1 MAMATTSAMAMVA
14 TTASTSYSSRPSLV
28 SSNRISRKPLWYASC
43 RVEALRSLQ
52 VELANSSALSRQGRM
67 SGFRWRGPGR
77 LGGSGGDGECARAVG
92 SKTGEVAQGKVGDSL
107 VGGGDG
113 GNGGGGRGGGDGG
126 GGGEALGWISS
137 ALVFAFFGA
146 LVGYA
151 AFLAPG
157 QTPYR
162 DQYFIEKLVG
172 LRSNDGFVI
181 NTILTCEFF
190 IMGLWPV
197 IYCSL
202 ILPSARNKK
211 EGEGK
216 GVPEW
221 PFLVLSFA
229 AGAFALLPYFALW
242 QPPPPKVT
250 KQELKSFPL
259 NVLENKLVAFGVLL
273 SGTALLVIAALA
285 GADQWTE
292 MYQYFRESKFIHVM
306 SIDFLTLSTLAPFW
320 VYNDMATR
328 RWLDKGSWLLPLTLV
343 PYIGPALYLVLRPPL
358 PLSMVDEES

>member
-1 MAMATTSAMAMVA
+1 MAMAMVA
-14 TTASTSYSSRPSLV
+14 TTASTSYSFRPSLV
-28 SSNRISRKPLWYASC
+28 SSHCIGRTRARSASSGI
-43 RVEALRSLQ
+43 EAPWKL
-52 VELANSSALSRQGRM
+52 ELKLVNAAMRDGSM
-67 SGFRWRGPGR
+67 SGFVWRGARR
-77 LGGSGGDGECARAVG
+77 LGRSGGDGVCIPSAVK
-92 SKTGEVAQGKVGDSL
+92 SEEGEVAQGKVIDSL
-107 VGGGDG
+107 AGGGDRG
-113 GNGGGGRGGGDGG
+113 DGSGGRGGGDGG
-126 GGGEALGWISS
+126 GGGGALGWISS

-151 AFLAPG
+151 AVFAPG

-172 LRSNDGFVI
+172 LRSDDGFVI
-181 NTILTCEFF
+181 NTILWCEFF

-216 GVPEW
+216 GVPAW
-221 PFLVLSFA
+221 PFLALSFA
-229 AGAFALLPYFALW
+229 VGAFALLPYFALW

-306 SIDFLTLSTLAPFW
+306 SIDFLTLSSLAPFW
-320 VYNDMATR
+320 VYNDMSTR

-343 PYIGPALYLVLRPPL
+343 PYVGPALYLVLRPPL
-358 PLSMVDEES
+358 PLSMVDEQS